1 MLRLLKDLRDL
12 FLPPTCPV
20 CGGEL
25 PEGAS
30 TVCNSCRMAA
40 PLTYYWTQ
48 IDNPVVHKFWGLIPI
63 INASAFLFF
72 VHGNGY
78 RKLIHSFKYHGNWR
92 PAFEMGQWYGAE
104 MARGGLYSD
113 VDIVIPIPLHIRK
126 RLSRGYNQSEYIAR
140 GIADSLGIHTDTS
153 SVCRRHHNPSQALK
167 SPRERWN
174 NVHDIFA
181 VRHPERLRG
190 KHILLVDDVLTTG
203 ATITSCAETILK
215 AVPDA
220 RISIAVLA
228 VSRYNL
234 ETA

>member
-1 MLRLLKDLRDL
+1 MYQILKDLRDL

-30 TVCNSCRMAA
+30 TVCNICRMNA
-40 PLTYYWTQ
+40 PLTYYWRQ
-48 IDNPVVHKFWGLIPI
+48 VDNPVVRKFWGLIPI

-78 RKLIHSFKYHGNWR
+78 RQMIHDFKYHGNWQ

-113 VDIVIPIPLHIRK
+113 IDIVIPVPLHIRK
-126 RLSRGYNQSEYIAR
+126 RLSRGYNQSEYIAS
-140 GIADSLGIHTDTS
+140 GISDSLGIRIDTAA
-153 SVCRRHHNPSQALK
+153 VYRRRHNPSQALK
-167 SPRERWN
+167 SHRDRWT
-174 NVHDIFA
+174 NVQDIFA
-181 VRHPERLRG
+181 IRHSERLRG

-215 AVPDA
+215 VVPDA

-228 VSRYNL
+228 VSRHNL